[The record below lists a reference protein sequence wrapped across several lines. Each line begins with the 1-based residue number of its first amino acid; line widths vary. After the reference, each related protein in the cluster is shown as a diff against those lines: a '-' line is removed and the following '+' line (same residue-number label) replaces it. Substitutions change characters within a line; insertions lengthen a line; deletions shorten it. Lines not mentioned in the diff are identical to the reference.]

1 MNYTQRSKL
10 IDRLCGAGLMLI
22 CFEILYS
29 MIGSALKSNYNYHD
43 VTMWVNVI
51 GGIILLIGI
60 AILVYAY
67 IKKSGLKASYGLELI
82 VFAFSAPLVLGSRI
96 DFEAPFN
103 LLHIIFP
110 IVFLFYYIGKAIYI
124 VSDIMKPDKNSK
136 KKKSKK
142 KKR

>member
-1 MNYTQRSKL
+1 MNYTQKSKL

-96 DFEAPFN
+96 NFEAPFN

-110 IVFLFYYIGKAIYI
+110 TVFVVYYIGKAIYI